1 MIINGIIVDDEL
13 PAREII
19 DGFAKKISFLKIVG
33 SFKNP
38 FEAAGFL
45 HQQPVDVVFLD
56 IQMPELTG
64 IDFFKSLPHKSQ
76 VVFTTAYSEYALE
89 GFELNATDYLLKP
102 FTFDRFLKAV
112 NKVAERIGSKPNQ
125 SPSPRDYLT
134 INADHKVY
142 KVKLGDI
149 LYIEGLK
156 EYVSYYTSDNQRII
170 ALQSLKSLEAT
181 LPSDRFIRV
190 HRSYIV
196 PIERIKSLEGNQL
209 RMGEKLIPIGR
220 SYRER
225 LHKKVFGA

>member
-1 MIINGIIVDDEL
+1 MPSKCCPFKPRKSSCI
-13 PAREII
+13 
-19 DGFAKKISFLKIVG
+19 FLEIVG

-38 FEAAGFL
+38 VEAAGYL

-56 IQMPELTG
+56 IQMPEITG
-64 IDFFKSLPHKSQ
+64 IDLFKSLTHKTQ

-102 FTFDRFLKAV
+102 FTFERFLKAV
-112 NKVAERIGSKPNQ
+112 NKVAERIGSKPD
-125 SPSPRDYLT
+125 PSATPRDYIT

-142 KVKLGDI
+142 KLKLTDI
-149 LYIEGLK
+149 HYIEGLK
-156 EYVSYYTSDNQRII
+156 EYVSFYTTDNQRII

-209 RMGEKLIPIGR
+209 RIGEKMIPIGR
-220 SYRER
+220 SYREQ
-225 LHKKVFGA
+225 LQKNVFDG